1 MQIFPLLV
9 LYGLHLFV
17 FCLMSF
23 KKILLVEIKDLTY
36 LCREYDA
43 HVTLVHIHSTQVWSV
58 EGGALVVIVSFWFV
72 TFWMLTSSTDIFGKF
87 RRLSHSLLRYSTA
100 PTMTTCLSSWSWKL
114 EALRGITKFL
124 KPIRGLFGSANRQT
138 TTWFFRRLGELDLSW
153 KGNK

>member
-58 EGGALVVIVSFWFV
+58 EGGALVVIVSF
-72 TFWMLTSSTDIFGKF
+72 
-87 RRLSHSLLRYSTA
+87 
-100 PTMTTCLSSWSWKL
+100 
-114 EALRGITKFL
+114 
-124 KPIRGLFGSANRQT
+124 
-138 TTWFFRRLGELDLSW
+138 
-153 KGNK
+153 

>member
-23 KKILLVEIKDLTY
+23 KKSLLVEIKDLTY

-58 EGGALVVIVSFWFV
+58 EGGALVVIVSF
-72 TFWMLTSSTDIFGKF
+72 
-87 RRLSHSLLRYSTA
+87 
-100 PTMTTCLSSWSWKL
+100 
-114 EALRGITKFL
+114 
-124 KPIRGLFGSANRQT
+124 
-138 TTWFFRRLGELDLSW
+138 
-153 KGNK
+153 